1 MASGLSGKGH
11 LEDDKFGAIIY
22 RKGIRSDQQGPSNPQ
37 NGFGGSYCLGAYGG
51 FHRATM
57 LTMLLLCSQCYS

>member
-37 NGFGGSYCLGAYGG
+37 NGFGGAIAWVLMVDS
-51 FHRATM
+51 TVQ
-57 LTMLLLCSQCYS
+57 QC